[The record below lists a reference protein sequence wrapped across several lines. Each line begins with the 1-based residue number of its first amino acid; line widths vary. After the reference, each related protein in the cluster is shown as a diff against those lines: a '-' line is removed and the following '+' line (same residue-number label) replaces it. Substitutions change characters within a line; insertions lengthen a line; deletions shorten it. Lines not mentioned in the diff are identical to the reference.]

1 MWSYIKNPDVWIP
14 LLAVLI
20 SIVALWQTNRQ
31 IKLSNKQQLFDRRL
45 GNYLIIEGL
54 ISLYQKNRYNSN
66 GNGEQNKYP
75 FFTIDVTFNAL
86 TNNSYLEDV
95 YAAIIPPFDNPV
107 RKIFLT
113 KLEELHRIETE
124 CELIFS
130 EDISAHLCG
139 FVSKYRDLLNAI

>member
-54 ISLYQKNRYNSN
+54 FIL
-66 GNGEQNKYP
+66 
-75 FFTIDVTFNAL
+75 FTI
-86 TNNSYLEDV
+86 SIR
-95 YAAIIPPFDNPV
+95 IIT
-107 RKIFLT
+107 IFLIQT
-113 KLEELHRIETE
+113 
-124 CELIFS
+124 
-130 EDISAHLCG
+130 
-139 FVSKYRDLLNAI
+139 N